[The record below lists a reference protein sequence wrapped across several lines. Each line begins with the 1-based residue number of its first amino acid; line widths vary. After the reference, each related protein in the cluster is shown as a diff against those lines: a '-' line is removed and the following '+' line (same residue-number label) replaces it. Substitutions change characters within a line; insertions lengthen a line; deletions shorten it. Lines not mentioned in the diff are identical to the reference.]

1 MLPGVRQERVRCLC
15 LRRGRCPP
23 EGKVRWW
30 RPPRAQQLPLSLV
43 HETVEKAGWRRGRP
57 RASILGLNH
66 KLWIQ
71 WRGHSGSHREL
82 RCNGKLGGCKAEEL
96 ALSAVELGIFVGLR
110 HDLERNKQEVA
121 REKMV
126 EGLGLCQTLGPT
138 PCGERGGGPC
148 FQQSGLLRSED

>member
-1 MLPGVRQERVRCLC
+1 MSSRRKSEVAETAAGSAIATVFGSRDGGEGGVASGSSPSSSSRM
-15 LRRGRCPP
+15 P
-23 EGKVRWW
+23 
-30 RPPRAQQLPLSLV
+30 A
-43 HETVEKAGWRRGRP
+43 
-57 RASILGLNH
+57 ASILGLNH

-71 WRGHSGSHREL
+71 WRGHSGSRHEL
-82 RCNGKLGGCKAEEL
+82 RCNGKFGGCKAEEL

-126 EGLGLCQTLGPT
+126 AGLGLCQTLGPT

-148 FQQSGLLRSED
+148 FQQSGLPRSED